1 MRSLLASL
9 HQRAARALGLGA
21 GLAAP
26 AAACAAAV
34 GAASAPAAAFATAAA
49 GASLLVRAADADAA
63 AKVVTKKSLLKPAPP
78 AQFPMS
84 DGTGPAPEAK
94 WTPESRRVGLIGLKR
109 GMTSLFDEWGRM
121 IPVTV
126 LQIVDCQ
133 VVRTH
138 FHHPSGKYMVEVG
151 AVEPLSDHVIPKPQL
166 FHFRKYRV
174 PPKRKIIEFPVTPD
188 ACLPT
193 GVELTAAHLVP
204 GQFVDVQA
212 TTIGKGFQ
220 GVMKRFGFGGLRAS
234 HGVSISHRS
243 LGSIGQCQASR
254 LRARL
259 VAAAV
264 ADPGKVWKGKKMPGR
279 MGGVKRTVQNLKVVK
294 IDNVHNLVYVRGA
307 VPGVEDAYVRITDA
321 IRKSWINQAFPSGA
335 SVPFPTFLGDQTQL
349 PREMHAPP
357 PAEGTRDPFSRQR
370 REIDA

>member
-234 HGVSISHRS
+234 HG
-243 LGSIGQCQASR
+243 
-254 LRARL
+254 
-259 VAAAV
+259 
-264 ADPGKVWKGKKMPGR
+264 DPGKVWKGKKMPGR